1 MLGKNK
7 KTCGNNM
14 GNCGKCWKFEEDTVY
29 EIFEEKTTYFF
40 RKKHTY
46 LKHFESVFAYGKL
59 RKPE

>member
-29 EIFEEKTTYFF
+29 EIFEEKTTYF
-40 RKKHTY
+40 
-46 LKHFESVFAYGKL
+46 SGKNIHI
-59 RKPE
+59 